1 MKKTLLAASLF
12 ALSVP
17 AFAQTAWSPGFYAGF
32 GVGQAKTDDE
42 LVKNRESTITVATN
56 IRTNFDDQDSA
67 WKGFAG
73 YRFTPWF
80 AVELNY
86 ADLGEHST
94 DTRFDGGDPP
104 SPGQVIIRRQVKGF
118 GADLLL
124 HAPFNPMWSIFGRLG
139 IFRADMDASA
149 QLGGNVVFPGS
160 TETFRSTSQRE
171 NITRY
176 GIGGDFNFMRNLT
189 ARLEWERYAK
199 VGKKFE
205 VGNTGTTGEADM
217 DAVTLSLVYRFQ

>member
-1 MKKTLLAASLF
+1 
-12 ALSVP
+12 VP
-17 AFAQTAWSPGFYAGF
+17 AWAQSSWSSAVYAGF
-32 GVGQAKTDDE
+32 GVGQVKTDDE
-42 LVKNRESTITVATN
+42 LVKNRESTITAAQN
-56 IRTNFDDQDSA
+56 IRTSFDDQDSA
-67 WKGFAG
+67 WKGFVG
-73 YRFTPWF
+73 YRFTPWL

-104 SPGQVIIRRQVKGF
+104 SPGQVIIRRKVKGF
-118 GADLLL
+118 GADVLL
-124 HAPFNPMWSIFGRLG
+124 HGPFNPTFSVFGRIGL
-139 IFRADMDASA
+139 FRADMDASA
-149 QLGGNVVFPGS
+149 QLGGNVAFPGS

-176 GIGGDFNFMRNLT
+176 GFGGDFNFSPNLG

-205 VGNTGTTGEADM
+205 VGGSGTTGEADM
-217 DAVTLSLVYRFQ
+217 DSVTLSLVYRFQ